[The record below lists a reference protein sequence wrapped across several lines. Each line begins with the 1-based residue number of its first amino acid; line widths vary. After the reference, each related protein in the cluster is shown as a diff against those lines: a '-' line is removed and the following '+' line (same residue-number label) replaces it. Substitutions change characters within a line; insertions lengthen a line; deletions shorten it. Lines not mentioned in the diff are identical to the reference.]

1 VAWVLE
7 QVKAIGGG
15 AALAH
20 IVAFVWN
27 APLRLRIA
35 RLELERRA
43 WEARLA
49 RDTAQKAW
57 VMEMRAWSVPE
68 GPAG

>member
-20 IVAFVWN
+20 IVAIVWN

-49 RDTAQKAW
+49 RDKAQKAW
-57 VMEMRAWSVPE
+57 VMEMRGWSVPE
-68 GPAG
+68 DPAG